1 MLVLR
6 YSVSTVVKATAP
18 VLSVAGTPTQSAG
31 RGAAPAAP
39 LTTKAPKPTSAP
51 CSAAMICQNKG
62 QPKGSPG
69 QCSCTCATGYS
80 GTWCETPLACP
91 TDTSCGSN
99 GQVTGTTGNCGC
111 SCISGHGGVNCQ
123 TGPSLVVAFD
133 LASSVI
139 SGATTV
145 TVGTA
150 TRAKAEV
157 GDVMTF
163 TTAGPSGVVWVERL
177 RATEGKTTWAQAQA
191 KCGTSSRKLCTLK
204 EVCPN
209 GPLTEMVGMKY
220 GPGWFPVADDAAAKK
235 NNWAFGAVGGIAAVP
250 SCELHHKAPQYR
262 NVYPSWGTNGGWSDT
277 GGPTNTYPESTK
289 IPCCGAGPSVSET
302 VTITGFGSATA
313 IKFNPKLKHA
323 HGKNA
328 KVRIARPQFDATVL
342 TGISF
347 PGQSL
352 LFFVGFS
359 FLGFPVFFSS
369 DRVFVFAREEAH
381 DDPPTCLAFVARV
394 YLHQ

>member
-99 GQVTGTTGNCGC
+99 GQAKGTTGNCGC
-111 SCISGHGGVNCQ
+111 SCINGYGGVKCQ
-123 TGPSLVVAFD
+123 TGPSQVVAFD

-145 TVGTA
+145 TVSTA

-163 TTAGPSGVVWVERL
+163 TTA
-177 RATEGKTTWAQAQA
+177 
-191 KCGTSSRKLCTLK
+191 TL
-204 EVCPN
+204 
-209 GPLTEMVGMKY
+209 
-220 GPGWFPVADDAAAKK
+220 
-235 NNWAFGAVGGIAAVP
+235 
-250 SCELHHKAPQYR
+250 
-262 NVYPSWGTNGGWSDT
+262 
-277 GGPTNTYPESTK
+277 
-289 IPCCGAGPSVSET
+289 SET

-313 IKFNPKLKHA
+313 IKFTPKLKHA
-323 HGKNA
+323 YGNNA
-328 KVRIARPQFDATVL
+328 KVRLARPQFDATVL
-342 TGISF
+342 TGISI
-347 PGQSL
+347 PGQSP
-352 LFFVGFS
+352 LFFWGFH
-359 FLGFPVFFSS
+359 LWGFPSFF
-369 DRVFVFAREEAH
+369 
-381 DDPPTCLAFVARV
+381 L
-394 YLHQ
+394 